1 MQLVLA
7 GRQDRAVHLIPP
19 PLRPS
24 HPLDHLDWL
33 LVHDCRQFA
42 SDSCE
47 YAEWGQHAKMGDALR
62 AIWMFGTFNT

>member
-7 GRQDRAVHLIPP
+7 GRQARAVHLIPP
-19 PLRPS
+19 PLRP
-24 HPLDHLDWL
+24 PRPPDHLDWR

-47 YAEWGQHAKMGDALR
+47 YAEWGQHAEMGNALR
-62 AIWMFGTFNT
+62 AIWMFSAFNI